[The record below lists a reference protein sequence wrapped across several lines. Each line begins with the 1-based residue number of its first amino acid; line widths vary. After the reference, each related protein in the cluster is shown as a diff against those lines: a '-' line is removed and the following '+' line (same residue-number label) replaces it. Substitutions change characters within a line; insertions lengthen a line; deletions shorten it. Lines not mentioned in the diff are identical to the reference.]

1 MKNHVLWIYA
11 AGAAIAV
18 LLLVSAASTSAGEAE
33 MEGKEQFMSAGCAT
47 CHSVATAEI
56 EAKTTSEK
64 MRGPDVGGLKSD
76 NVEELVQYIRKEV
89 ERDGKSHMK
98 GFKGTDEELQAIIDW
113 LGSLEAAE

>member
-1 MKNHVLWIYA
+1 MKRHVLWICA
-11 AGAAIAV
+11 AGSAV
-18 LLLVSAASTSAGEAE
+18 ALLLLVSAASIWAGEAE
-33 MEGKEQFMSAGCAT
+33 MGKEQFMSGGCAT
-47 CHSVATAEI
+47 CHSVASADI